1 MTQKIWLFPNIYDNA
16 SLTLSGSQ
24 NALKMG
30 FTFILIKLKRLKKLF
45 ILPNTHKC
53 SEGLS
58 NFIGITKKP
67 DRSVSVYI
75 NFRFW
80 FLVLCHSSAWDKWM
94 KTISMNLR
102 FLFNK
107 VLFLN
112 FWHLMRNIHEKH
124 AYTCIPRVYKEEPNQ
139 MKICKQWSTNHEL
152 TYLDNCLKN
161 KVKQK
166 LIKH

>member
-16 SLTLSGSQ
+16 SHTLSGSQ
-24 NALKMG
+24 NVLKMG
-30 FTFILIKLKRLKKLF
+30 FTFILIKLKRLKKLL

-53 SEGLS
+53 SKGLS

-75 NFRFW
+75 NFSFW

-112 FWHLMRNIHEKH
+112 FWHLTFDEETFMWSMH
-124 AYTCIPRVYKEEPNQ
+124 TLVYQ
-139 MKICKQWSTNHEL
+139 GFMKRSQTKWRFANSDQPTTNYL
-152 TYLDNCLKN
+152 TLDNL
-161 KVKQK
+161 
-166 LIKH
+166 LS

>member
-1 MTQKIWLFPNIYDNA
+1 MNTFPIV
-16 SLTLSGSQ
+16 SCTKSTL
-24 NALKMG
+24 K
-30 FTFILIKLKRLKKLF
+30 ILIKLKTLKKLL

-53 SEGLS
+53 SESLS

-112 FWHLMRNIHEKH
+112 FWHLMRKHSCEACIHL
-124 AYTCIPRVYKEEPNQ
+124 YTKGLWRGAKPSEDLQTVINQ
-139 MKICKQWSTNHEL
+139 PQI
-152 TYLDNCLKN
+152 
-161 KVKQK
+161 
-166 LIKH
+166 I